1 MSENL
6 IPFPSV
12 GVAKR
17 ETADPGGPSCC
28 PPEQLVAAVE
38 ACLFSVGSPVTSMRL
53 SLALGVDQDE
63 IEDAIDALRSRLAAR
78 GSGMRVVEVAEGW
91 QLRTDP
97 LLATWVAAVRGGR
110 PYRLSKPALETLAV
124 VAFRQPVSKGA
135 VDDVRGV
142 DSGGVIKMLA
152 DRGLLKSAG
161 HSDEPGRPL
170 LYATTPQFLELFG
183 MRTLADL
190 PTLRDLL
197 QLRGDDPEDGPV
209 PVVAFPSMVNEST
222 LGGEVDGPR

>member
-6 IPFPSV
+6 IPFPSA
-12 GVAKR
+12 GVTSR
-17 ETADPGGPSCC
+17 ESAEASGPSCC

-38 ACLFSVGSPVTSMRL
+38 ACLFAVGSPVSTMRL

-63 IEDAIDALRSRLAAR
+63 IEDAIDAVRSRLATR

-142 DSGGVIKMLA
+142 DSGGVMKMLTE
-152 DRGLLKSAG
+152 RGLLKSAG

-197 QLRGDDPEDGPV
+197 QLRGDDHEDGPV
-209 PVVAFPSMVNEST
+209 PVVAFPSMAHENSSV
-222 LGGEVDGPR
+222 GPGQLE

>member
-6 IPFPSV
+6 IPFPST
-12 GVAKR
+12 GVSNR
-17 ETADPGGPSCC
+17 EATETGGPSCC

-38 ACLFSVGSPVTSMRL
+38 ACLFAVGSPVTTMRL

-63 IEDAIDALRSRLAAR
+63 IEDAIDALRARLASR
-78 GSGMRVVEVAEGW
+78 GAGLRVVEVAEGW

-142 DSGGVIKMLA
+142 DSGGVIKMLSE
-152 DRGLLKSAG
+152 RGLLKSAG

-197 QLRGDDPEDGPV
+197 QLRGDDGEDGPV
-209 PVVAFPSMVNEST
+209 PVVAFPSMANENAAVT
-222 LGGEVDGPR
+222 PAQFEE

>member
-6 IPFPSV
+6 IPFPSA
-12 GVAKR
+12 GVANR
-17 ETADPGGPSCC
+17 DPLESSVPTHC

-38 ACLFSVGSPVTSMRL
+38 ACLFAFGSPVTTTRL
-53 SLALGVDQDE
+53 SLALGVEHDE
-63 IEDAIDALRSRLAAR
+63 IEEALDALRSRLASR
-78 GSGMRVVEVAEGW
+78 GSGVRVAEVAEGW

-97 LLATWVAAVRGGR
+97 VLATWVAAVRGGR
-110 PYRLSKPALETLAV
+110 PYRLSKPALEALAV

-142 DSGGVIKMLA
+142 DSGGVIKMLV

-161 HSDEPGRPL
+161 HADEPGRPL

-183 MRTLADL
+183 MRSLADL

-197 QLRGDDPEDGPV
+197 QLRDDDAEMGPV
-209 PVVAFPSMVNEST
+209 PVVAFPAMGVEASLLS
-222 LGGEVDGPR
+222 EVPAE

>member
-6 IPFPSV
+6 IPFP
-12 GVAKR
+12 
-17 ETADPGGPSCC
+17 GGPSPAREAADAPNCC
-28 PPEQLVAAVE
+28 PPEQIVAAVE
-38 ACLFSVGSPVTSMRL
+38 ACLFALGMPVKTSQL
-53 SLALGVDQDE
+53 SLALGVEPEE
-63 IEDAIDALRSRLAAR
+63 IEDAIDTLRSRLASR
-78 GSGMRVVEVAEGW
+78 GSGVRVCEVAEGW

-110 PYRLSKPALETLAV
+110 PYRLSKPALEALAV

-142 DSGGVIKMLA
+142 DSGGVIKMLV

-183 MRTLADL
+183 MRSLADL
-190 PTLRDLL
+190 PTLRDLH
-197 QLRGDDPEDGPV
+197 QLRGDEAESSPV
-209 PVVAFPSMVNEST
+209 PVVPFPSMVETS
-222 LGGEVDGPR
+222 GVQPGE